1 MASQIMT
8 LSYLICLNLMFF
20 TLVSANHNVP
30 CPPPPSPPPW
40 CHSCGGHHG
49 GGSTT
54 PKTPPSPTPPSSSG
68 GHPIGGPTTPTT
80 PPAPT
85 PPSPTPKTPP
95 APTPPSSSGG
105 DKCPIDILK
114 LAACANVL
122 PGVLGVVLGAP
133 PKSQC
138 CSLISGL
145 TDLDA
150 AICLCTAI
158 KANVLGISLD
168 VPISLNLLLN
178 YCNKAGDSS
187 GFQCS

>member
-8 LSYLICLNLMFF
+8 LSYLLCFNLMFF
-20 TLVSANHNVP
+20 TLVSANYNVP
-30 CPPPPSPPPW
+30 CPPPPSPPSCKW
-40 CHSCGGHHG
+40 C
-49 GGSTT
+49 GGSTP
-54 PKTPPSPTPPSSSG
+54 PKTPPSPVTTPTTPPSSSG
-68 GHPIGGPTTPTT
+68 GHGPTTPI
-80 PPAPT
+80 T
-85 PPSPTPKTPP
+85 PPSPVTTPS
-95 APTPPSSSGG
+95 TPPSSSGG

-122 PGVLGVVLGAP
+122 PGVLGVVLGDP

-138 CSLISGL
+138 CSLLSGL

-158 KANVLGISLD
+158 KANVLGINLN
-168 VPISLNLLLN
+168 VPISLSLVLN

>member
-8 LSYLICLNLMFF
+8 LSYLLCLNLMFF
-20 TLVSANHNVP
+20 TLVSANYYVP
-30 CPPPPSPPPW
+30 CPPPPSPPPS

-49 GGSTT
+49 GGSTP
-54 PKTPPSPTPPSSSG
+54 PKTPPSLTPPSG
-68 GHPIGGPTTPTT
+68 GHGPTTPTT
-80 PPAPT
+80 
-85 PPSPTPKTPP
+85 
-95 APTPPSSSGG
+95 GG

-122 PGVLGVVLGAP
+122 PGLLGVVLGAP

-158 KANVLGISLD
+158 KANVLGISLN
-168 VPISLNLLLN
+168 VPISLSLLLN
-178 YCNKAGDSS
+178 FCNKAGDAS